1 MNAALNI
8 SEQKEVEMGLHFYA
22 RVTNVIFYYFICC
35 MEKWRFVDY
44 LFMSIQINFPSRF
57 KKFSFSALC
66 TSFRVIFFDSYPVVM
81 GPQTVLIF
89 VGTLEL
95 MSLCLMSVF
104 SDSCFWQT
112 PCLKCILVGQSVSL
126 ESVKCEP
133 ESESKVFKSKKKDLY
148 TCII

>member
-57 KKFSFSALC
+57 EKFSFSALC

-81 GPQTVLIF
+81 GPQTVLLF
-89 VGTLEL
+89 VGTPES
-95 MSLCLMSVF
+95 MSLCWPMFLILNVISALEGTLLDLFFLIHVF
-104 SDSCFWQT
+104 DR
-112 PCLKCILVGQSVSL
+112 LLA
-126 ESVKCEP
+126 
-133 ESESKVFKSKKKDLY
+133 
-148 TCII
+148 